1 MAKIATMQR
10 IRFFVLMWTIT
21 VAMAACTGNETK
33 LPADNLSS
41 GTIDI
46 SVDESYQP
54 IIVQQLQ
61 VFDSS
66 FPEAHIKAHYKPE
79 SECIKDFMDSTA
91 RLILVTRDLS
101 AAEKKTLEQQKVVA
115 TSLAIAK
122 DAIAVILN
130 NGVSDTVFGI
140 SQLKGILTGQYDKKY
155 TVVFD
160 NQGSSTLR
168 YMLDS
173 LIPGE
178 KLGANVFA
186 AKGNDSVV
194 TYVAN
199 NPDAIG
205 FVGVSTVSDLSDP
218 EGLAFTDKVKVAA
231 IYNED
236 LQQPYK
242 PYQAFI
248 ANRAYPLTRNLF
260 YIHRET
266 HSGLGTGFA
275 NFLSKERGQLVFK
288 QARLFPLRT
297 NIILREAAVN
307 P

>member
-1 MAKIATMQR
+1 MAKIAAMR
-10 IRFFVLMWTIT
+10 GIKNSLFLLT
-21 VAMAACTGNETK
+21 VTAALAACTSKEVNKAT
-33 LPADNLSS
+33 DNLSS

-46 SVDESYQP
+46 SVDESFQP
-54 IIVQQLQ
+54 IIAEELK

-66 FPEAHIKAHYKPE
+66 FPEAHINTHYKPE
-79 SECIKDFMDSTA
+79 AECIKDFMDSTA
-91 RLILVTRDLS
+91 RLILITRDLS
-101 AAEKKTLEQQKVVA
+101 ADEKKVLEQQKVVA

-122 DAIAVILN
+122 DGVAVIVN
-130 NGVSDTVFGI
+130 NGSADSVFSI
-140 SQLKGILTGQYDKKY
+140 AELKGILTGQHVKKY

-186 AKGNDSVV
+186 AKGNDSVIN
-194 TYVAN
+194 YVAN

-205 FVGVSTVSDLSDP
+205 FVGVSTVSDMSDP
-218 EGLAFTDKVKVAA
+218 EGLAFISSVKVAA
-231 IYNED
+231 VYNEQ
-236 LQQPYK
+236 LQNAYK

-248 ANRAYPLTRNLF
+248 ANKSYPLTRSLY

-275 NFLSKERGQLVFK
+275 NFLSKERGQLIFK

>member
-1 MAKIATMQR
+1 MQG
-10 IRFFVLMWTIT
+10 IKHLLLLLTVT
-21 VAMAACTGNETK
+21 VAIAACTSKETHK
-33 LPADNLSS
+33 PTDNLSS

-46 SVDESYQP
+46 SVDETFQP
-54 IIVQQLQ
+54 IIAEQLK

-66 FPEAHIKAHYKPE
+66 FPEAHINTHYKPE
-79 SECIKDFMDSTA
+79 ADCIKDFMDSTA

-101 AAEKKTLEQQKVVA
+101 ADEKKVLEQQKIVT

-122 DAIAVILN
+122 DAVAVILN
-130 NGVSDTVFGI
+130 NASADSVF
-140 SQLKGILTGQYDKKY
+140 SLSELKGILTGQHIKKY

-178 KLGANVFA
+178 KLGPNVFA

-194 TYVAN
+194 KYVAA

-205 FVGVSTVSDLSDP
+205 LVGVSTVSDLSDP
-218 EGLAFTDKVKVAA
+218 EGLAFVDSIRVAA
-231 IYNED
+231 VYNER
-236 LQQPYK
+236 LQNAYK

-248 ANRAYPLTRNLF
+248 ANQSYPLTRNLF

-275 NFLSKERGQLVFK
+275 NFLSKERGQLIFK